1 MSREDKAKLV
11 DRTVIEHNDLIT
23 SVAKM
28 DKVPMKMFE
37 LAVSYVNVHEPL
49 ADNTVHLSKREM
61 FAFFGVNDTNKSFR
75 FKKAIERMQQQAYFE
90 IQEVKGKKGYK
101 YRRIVP
107 IPYVEWNDY
116 DDDVV
121 VRFDQAIIPY
131 IIDLK
136 KNFTQYALTDIMKLS
151 SKYAV
156 VLYRWLSMNFAQYKY
171 YRDHGGRTRK
181 QIERLQNP
189 TISVEELRRITDTK
203 DEYARMSVFTRWI
216 LQKPCD
222 EITAHTHLNVKFE
235 KIKSGRRI
243 SEVQFF
249 VTEKPLSR
257 LNHKD
262 DELADEMRKKARKD
276 DSELYIA
283 SMQSPFTKMLTD
295 AQIIFSD
302 DLMNQKVMTYLYRH
316 VYPQYEKIIKLSGG
330 GIAGRHRLQDHLR
343 YVSNRRIPNMDKRK
357 NNIGRYLDVAANQ
370 YIIQIKVKED

>member
-1 MSREDKAKLV
+1 MKREDKARFV
-11 DRTVIEHNDLIT
+11 DRTIVEHNDLIT

-37 LAVSYVNVHEPL
+37 LAVSYVNVHEPP

-75 FKKAIERMQQQAYFE
+75 FKKAIKCMQQQAYFE

-136 KNFTQYALTDIMKLS
+136 KNFTQYALTDIMELS

-171 YRDHGGRTRK
+171 YRDHGGRTKK
-181 QIERLQNP
+181 QIEMLQNP

-235 KIKSGRRI
+235 KIKSGRRV
-243 SEVQFF
+243 SEVRFF
-249 VTEKPLSR
+249 VTEKPVAR
-257 LNHKD
+257 LNYKD
-262 DELADEMRKKARKD
+262 
-276 DSELYIA
+276 
-283 SMQSPFTKMLTD
+283 
-295 AQIIFSD
+295 
-302 DLMNQKVMTYLYRH
+302 
-316 VYPQYEKIIKLSGG
+316 
-330 GIAGRHRLQDHLR
+330 
-343 YVSNRRIPNMDKRK
+343 
-357 NNIGRYLDVAANQ
+357 
-370 YIIQIKVKED
+370 KES